1 MVVAHHAM
9 SQRAFALRAVVAK
22 LPLERYALLR
32 YLIEFL
38 TDVHAFAHH
47 NQMTSSNLAIVFG
60 PVSGGGR
67 RRVTRSCTHTTTHNT
82 TL

>member
-1 MVVAHHAM
+1 MVAVCRQEGGRWWSLIM
-9 SQRAFALRAVVAK
+9 LSQRAFALRAVVAK

-67 RRVTRSCTHTTTHNT
+67 RRVTR
-82 TL
+82 